1 MATVWREE
9 DEEFRAGGVMMKAK
23 PRFSFHE
30 IKVLLNAVT
39 KNRYVLLKKF
49 NQGVSAETKK
59 QTWAEITEQVNG
71 LGENH
76 RQVRQIMKKWADL
89 KCDGKRRIAALRG
102 PNGSNMRKKKM
113 GPVEKMVHKILMLS
127 PETDSIND
135 QDLEEDDDLA
145 KFTTPAS
152 GSHFSYLNLSDSS
165 HPFSGEAFEVSPTS
179 TPEKDLGDPLQS
191 SSDIDLPDEEEPV
204 MSFEDDSA
212 FSCPPPLPPPT
223 PLLDDAQLKGKPVQT
238 YSRSGQNQNSGR
250 AAASTSAAPP
260 PSPPAP
266 SASVAVVAN
275 GTCSPPAPAPT
286 PIAPSPPL
294 PAARAAPTVAAPSP
308 VCPPSSSSSGP
319 LPAGASQHRVQDQV
333 SVLAAQSL
341 RQQQAGRVLLASV
354 SQSLEALAQS
364 VQLLVESQQEF
375 VTESLQLQRD
385 TVEVLRDF
393 SNTALGML
401 RDKAGGGQPGGQQHP
416 HATPRF

>member
-1 MATVWREE
+1 M
-9 DEEFRAGGVMMKAK
+9 
-23 PRFSFHE
+23 
-30 IKVLLNAVT
+30 
-39 KNRYVLLKKF
+39 
-49 NQGVSAETKK
+49 
-59 QTWAEITEQVNG
+59 
-71 LGENH
+71 
-76 RQVRQIMKKWADL
+76 
-89 KCDGKRRIAALRG
+89 
-102 PNGSNMRKKKM
+102 
-113 GPVEKMVHKILMLS
+113 
-127 PETDSIND
+127 
-135 QDLEEDDDLA
+135 
-145 KFTTPAS
+145 TPAS

-191 SSDIDLPDEEEPV
+191 SSDVDLPDEEEPV

-212 FSCPPPLPPPT
+212 FSYPLPLPPPA
-223 PLLDDAQLKGKPVQT
+223 PLLDDAQLKGKPVHT

-250 AAASTSAAPP
+250 AAASSSFPAHSEIAPPSAA
-260 PSPPAP
+260 PPAP
-266 SASVAVVAN
+266 SASVVAN
-275 GTCSPPAPAPT
+275 GTSSPPAPAPT
-286 PIAPSPPL
+286 PMAPSPPL
-294 PAARAAPTVAAPSP
+294 PAARAAPTVASSS

-319 LPAGASQHRVQDQV
+319 LPAGASQHRVEDQV

-401 RDKAGGGQPGGQQHP
+401 RDKAGGGQPGGQQQHP

>member
-1 MATVWREE
+1 
-9 DEEFRAGGVMMKAK
+9 
-23 PRFSFHE
+23 
-30 IKVLLNAVT
+30 
-39 KNRYVLLKKF
+39 
-49 NQGVSAETKK
+49 
-59 QTWAEITEQVNG
+59 
-71 LGENH
+71 
-76 RQVRQIMKKWADL
+76 
-89 KCDGKRRIAALRG
+89 
-102 PNGSNMRKKKM
+102 
-113 GPVEKMVHKILMLS
+113 
-127 PETDSIND
+127 
-135 QDLEEDDDLA
+135 
-145 KFTTPAS
+145 
-152 GSHFSYLNLSDSS
+152 
-165 HPFSGEAFEVSPTS
+165 
-179 TPEKDLGDPLQS
+179 
-191 SSDIDLPDEEEPV
+191 

-212 FSCPPPLPPPT
+212 FSYPPPLPPPA
-223 PLLDDAQLKGKPVQT
+223 PLLDDAQLKWKPVQT
-238 YSRSGQNQNSGR
+238 YSRSGQNSGR

-260 PSPPAP
+260 AP
-266 SASVAVVAN
+266 SASAAVVAN

-319 LPAGASQHRVQDQV
+319 LPAGASQHRVQEQV

-401 RDKAGGGQPGGQQHP
+401 RDKAGGGQPGGQQQQHP

>member
-39 KNRYVLLKKF
+39 KNRYILLKKF

-165 HPFSGEAFEVSPTS
+165 HPFSGLIFKRLV
-179 TPEKDLGDPLQS
+179 
-191 SSDIDLPDEEEPV
+191 
-204 MSFEDDSA
+204 EDA
-212 FSCPPPLPPPT
+212 IPT
-223 PLLDDAQLKGKPVQT
+223 PLPHQ
-238 YSRSGQNQNSGR
+238 
-250 AAASTSAAPP
+250 
-260 PSPPAP
+260 SPPAKESSRFPFEVKFGGGGVLTPKEP
-266 SASVAVVAN
+266 SASGNAHRHGDGLFPQPCTRHSDPSDRGRRIFCCEVQKPSLTFDLSSAQPILPHPVFCEPAHNLWKGTFPVALEN
-275 GTCSPPAPAPT
+275 
-286 PIAPSPPL
+286 IL
-294 PAARAAPTVAAPSP
+294 F
-308 VCPPSSSSSGP
+308 SSEAELIDKMFLYTNP
-319 LPAGASQHRVQDQV
+319 RLKRRED
-333 SVLAAQSL
+333 
-341 RQQQAGRVLLASV
+341 RTFTMLLASV

-401 RDKAGGGQPGGQQHP
+401 RDKAGGGQ
-416 HATPRF
+416 